1 MEGELHLAG
10 SEFGVLGL
18 LLFLLQLVAHHL
30 LEGLSIIELFCDE
43 YQPLVLGRDAFL
55 LGNEALKAHDAHLG
69 ILDQH
74 LDRLAAARLHKDPHG
89 RFFFSALRR
98 FAEWGGAGWR

>member
-55 LGNEALKAHDAHLG
+55 LGNEALEAHDAHLG
-69 ILDQH
+69 ILDEH

-89 RFFFSALRR
+89 RFFFSALRNG
-98 FAEWGGAGWR
+98 GGAGWR

>member
-30 LEGLSIIELFCDE
+30 LESLSIIELFCDE
-43 YQPLVLGRDAFL
+43 YQPLVLRRDAFL

-69 ILDQH
+69 ILDEH

-89 RFFFSALRR
+89 RFFFLLC
-98 FAEWGGAGWR
+98 GGL